1 MSAVQAP
8 TIRLN
13 LGSGELPLA
22 GYVNIDRK
30 TGREAYPL
38 PYLPDGSVSEVR
50 AAHVLEHFGFLE
62 VPSVL
67 REWVRVLQVGGWLRI
82 AVPDLD
88 WIVRKMVGSDYPVV
102 PADTPTEALVS
113 IQSVDEDGVT
123 VPVENYLFGGQQD
136 ADDFHK
142 IAFNEWKLSALMR
155 SVGLVGI
162 RRWTSETNDC
172 ASYAVS
178 LNLEGWKA

>member
-13 LGSGELPLA
+13 LGSGEQPLA

-30 TGREAYPL
+30 TGGEAYPL
-38 PYLPDGSVSEVR
+38 PYPDGSVSEVR
-50 AAHVLEHFGFLE
+50 AAHVLEHFGFRE

-82 AVPDLD
+82 AVPDFD
-88 WIVRKMVGSDYPVV
+88 WIVRQMVGKDFPVV
-102 PADTPTEALVS
+102 PSDTPAEALVS
-113 IQSVDEDGVT
+113 IQSVDEDGVSI
-123 VPVENYLFGGQQD
+123 PIEAYLFGGQQHE
-136 ADDFHK
+136 DDFHK

-155 SVGLVGI
+155 SVGLTNI
-162 RRWTSETNDC
+162 RKWTSEATDC

-178 LNLEGWKA
+178 LNLEGRKA